1 MTVQCCLDL
10 TRNRPLIRLWC
21 PRTKSNMDDFS
32 VPTDSQVYVD
42 ASQEKEVNSF
52 HALKGI
58 QGRRENS
65 YIFYYVYRIKFLG
78 KISHRLDSSVS
89 RATVFRLEGPKFES
103 WLRLTFFFVIFII
116 FYLEL
121 LLLYLKRAVLYEN
134 VINLII
140 LERLK
145 FFLVTFY
152 YSSMKCGQDKK
163 K

>member
-1 MTVQCCLDL
+1 MCTLCYISL

-21 PRTKSNMDDFS
+21 PRSKSNMDDIS
-32 VPTDSQVYVD
+32 IPTDSQVYVD

-65 YIFYYVYRIKFLG
+65 YIFYYVYKMKFFG

-121 LLLYLKRAVLYEN
+121 LLLYSKMAVLYEN
-134 VINLII
+134 NLII

-145 FFLVTFY
+145 VLFSNILL
-152 YSSMKCGQDKK
+152 KNIIIQ
-163 K
+163 